1 MKKTIVH
8 KILFLKISILKED
21 RIFFIFIHHITCIL
35 KRVGFSLY
43 VYHCAKICFF
53 FFSLVFKLCFLTD
66 QVLFK
71 EQLISNSYERMKLE
85 EGGPK

>member
-1 MKKTIVH
+1 MWDFHCT
-8 KILFLKISILKED
+8 SITVQK
-21 RIFFIFIHHITCIL
+21 F
-35 KRVGFSLY
+35 V
-43 VYHCAKICFF
+43 F
-53 FFSLVFKLCFLTD
+53 FFSLVLKLCFLTD